1 MNTDQHHVMAYVLCC
16 EKYLCDTVEYIKAIA
31 YNMHVCGDL
40 YAYVCICVLMCDRI
54 CVKGSYTC
62 IQLQAFDFKDL

>member
-16 EKYLCDTVEYIKAIA
+16 ESICVILKAIA
-31 YNMHVCGDL
+31 YNVHVCGNL
-40 YAYVCICVLMCDRI
+40 YAYVCISVLMCERI